1 MRSAFLVPRAWQSTV
16 LPWSL
21 PLALLCNAC
30 DRSEPAADEP
40 STPTPTPTT
49 PSPSR
54 QPDRIAIPSG
64 TFQSGTAPG
73 EHPRDPALEPGLSG
87 VTLGPF
93 SIDARLFAGE
103 AGTPRT
109 GLTRFEADVLC
120 GKRGGRLCTELEWE
134 RACKGPA
141 SDVYP
146 GGGTLDGACAK
157 APAPCASGFGVLGM
171 GSLSEW
177 TRSDVELPGSAPGAL
192 AAVRGANP
200 GDGVE
205 TRRCA
210 RREGLAPETRASSI
224 GFRCCYGPPNAAA
237 VSSAKLGRTF
247 EQTTLPVAELT
258 KLLASEPATNTLA
271 RDVAYFREPDA
282 SQSVVGRGGGDSRGF
297 YFTAAPLL
305 WNPAAGARFL
315 VVAARSGERTSFV
328 ATYHVVAPGQYR
340 LAASFVMQDEPG
352 PVVLGY
358 NGYIR
363 PRLHFSTC
371 WGCPGETGK
380 ILYRDQDRVAILQ
393 P

>member
-1 MRSAFLVPRAWQSTV
+1 MSSAFRVPRAWHEPR
-16 LPWSL
+16 LL
-21 PLALLCNAC
+21 LFGLACTAC
-30 DRSEPAADEP
+30 DRGEPAPNAPDPPQPTSSAAPP
-40 STPTPTPTT
+40 SK
-49 PSPSR
+49 

-64 TFQSGTAPG
+64 TFQAGTAPG
-73 EHPRDPALEPGLSG
+73 ARSRDPALEPGLFS
-87 VTLGPF
+87 VTLGPY
-93 SIDARLFAGE
+93 SIDARPYPGADG
-103 AGTPRT
+103 GPRT

-120 GKRGGRLCTELEWE
+120 GERGGRLCTELEWE

-146 GGGTLDGACAK
+146 GGNTLEAACAN

-192 AAVRGANP
+192 AAVRGAKP
-200 GDGVE
+200 GDDGE

-210 RREGLAPETRASSI
+210 RREPVAPETKTAAL

-237 VSSAKLGRTF
+237 LSSAKLGKTF
-247 EQTTLPVAELT
+247 EQATLSVAELS
-258 KLLASEPATNTLA
+258 KLLASEPATSALA
-271 RDVAYFREPDA
+271 NDVSYFREPDA
-282 SQSVVGRGGGDSRGF
+282 SRDVIGRGGGDARGF
-297 YFTAAPLL
+297 LFTAAPLF
-305 WNPAAGARFL
+305 WNPAPGARFL
-315 VVAARSGERTSFV
+315 VLAARSGERTAFV
-328 ATYHVVAPGQYR
+328 VAYHVVAAGQYH

-380 ILYRDQDRVAILQ
+380 ILYREQDRVAILQ